1 MDRVAVTSGQGHL
14 EQRKVLMKGHG
25 VTCVFTHANMQ
36 FTFTITSLQI
46 ALASF
51 HTKVCKAMYF
61 VNHRVKFM
69 MLYCRNLFSPQF
81 TILAIVFNSV
91 IITNYS

>member
-1 MDRVAVTSGQGHL
+1 MDRIPVTSG
-14 EQRKVLMKGHG
+14 KGTLG
-25 VTCVFTHANMQ
+25 SDVNCVFTHAKKQ
-36 FTFTITSLQI
+36 FNFTLTSLEI
-46 ALASF
+46 ALSSF
-51 HTKVCKAMYF
+51 HTKVCKANWF
-61 VNHRVKFM
+61 VNHSVRFM